1 MNDLTGQDSTKVDSL
16 IVERNANYVFLLLY
30 QPDSISQNQ
39 LLYEMAKYNF
49 SNFMVRNFDIAI
61 DQDPHGLARMSV
73 SGFLNYD
80 EARQYA
86 RLLYDNKAMATLLRP
101 CRSLVVSEKNLPLL
115 GTAYSYRDYEVFFQ
129 KELEPMTISKEPL
142 LDEPE
147 SVVTEPEEEEEEEEE
162 EAPVN
167 NQPFFNQPA
176 VPQQPAAP
184 QQPVV
189 PQQPAAPQQNNGYIE
204 FDDDFW
210 R

>member
-1 MNDLTGQDSTKVDSL
+1 
-16 IVERNANYVFLLLY
+16 
-30 QPDSISQNQ
+30 
-39 LLYEMAKYNF
+39 
-49 SNFMVRNFDIAI
+49 
-61 DQDPHGLARMSV
+61 
-73 SGFLNYD
+73 
-80 EARQYA
+80 
-86 RLLYDNKAMATLLRP
+86 MATLLRP

-162 EAPVN
+162 KSNDPVDDIFNNAP
-167 NQPFFNQPA
+167 
-176 VPQQPAAP
+176 
-184 QQPVV
+184 
-189 PQQPAAPQQNNGYIE
+189 PQQNNGYIE